1 MKFKYEVVSDN
12 NEVSLIGIEG
22 ECPEILKIPTFIDV
36 DNKKMKVVRIMFHSS
51 YYRLKYRGENGI
63 ICKVLYIPETVEIF
77 SLSHNKYIQ
86 EVYLPNSLTKIY
98 NGAFAHCE
106 ELKTVHLPQNLKQI
120 YHGAFSGC
128 KKIENIS
135 IPSTVVKMGN
145 ACFCDCNSLTSITI
159 PENVTEVGENFF
171 ANCYSLD
178 KVIFKNDSTY
188 FYPSAFRGCK
198 KLKELSNHIIENGL
212 LYNLKKTELY
222 SFLGTEKH
230 DGIII
235 VPASVRELGYG
246 FSSSIDLVSIDLSQ
260 TKISNIRSITFS
272 DCINLETVILPPTV
286 KSIDDRAFSG
296 CIKLSKINLPNS
308 IENIGVACFYNCA
321 LKEITLPNS
330 LAEIPQEAFKNCKE
344 LSKVDIPSSIK
355 TIYNSAFENC
365 NSIKQVIIS
374 RGYQNNISKIFQH
387 SDTIEFIYRVQEL
400 NIRGY
405 KKTGAYTH
413 GRFRPC
419 PYCGSDDVTTFCDG
433 TAECNACGG
442 EYTYQ
447 Y

>member
-36 DNKKMKVVRIMFHSS
+36 DNKKMKVVRIMFHSI

-63 ICKVLYIPETVEIF
+63 TCKVLYIPETVEIF
-77 SLSHNKYIQ
+77 NLTHNKYIQ
-86 EVYLPNSLTKIY
+86 EVYLPNSLTKIC
-98 NGAFAHCE
+98 NSAFSNCE
-106 ELKTVHLPQNLKQI
+106 ELKTVHLPQNLEQI
-120 YHGAFSGC
+120 GHGAFSHC
-128 KKIENIS
+128 KKLENIS
-135 IPSTVVKMGN
+135 IPLTVVKMGN
-145 ACFCDCNSLTSITI
+145 ACFCD
-159 PENVTEVGENFF
+159 
-171 ANCYSLD
+171 
-178 KVIFKNDSTY
+178 
-188 FYPSAFRGCK
+188 
-198 KLKELSNHIIENGL
+198 
-212 LYNLKKTELY
+212 
-222 SFLGTEKH
+222 
-230 DGIII
+230 
-235 VPASVRELGYG
+235 
-246 FSSSIDLVSIDLSQ
+246 
-260 TKISNIRSITFS
+260 
-272 DCINLETVILPPTV
+272 
-286 KSIDDRAFSG
+286 
-296 CIKLSKINLPNS
+296 
-308 IENIGVACFYNCA
+308 CA

-365 NSIKQVIIS
+365 NSIKQVIIPK
-374 RGYQNNISKIFQH
+374 GYQNNLSKIFQH

-405 KKTGAYTH
+405 KKTGAYTYGH
-413 GRFRPC
+413 FRPC